1 MFKVNNKYT
10 SEFTS
15 FCSVT
20 FVDFEQVNVSWV
32 VQYLPLSF
40 RLLRDRNLANKY
52 MLKVNNRNTRK
63 MVWNMFK
70 VNNKDSRLT
79 Y

>member
-1 MFKVNNKYT
+1 MFKVNKKYT
-10 SEFTS
+10 SEFTV

-32 VQYLPLSF
+32 VRYLPLSF
-40 RLLRDRNLANKY
+40 ELLRKSNLANKY

-63 MVWNMFK
+63 MVWNM
-70 VNNKDSRLT
+70 L
-79 Y
+79 

>member
-10 SEFTS
+10 SEFTV

-40 RLLRDRNLANKY
+40 ELLRKSNLANKY

-63 MVWNMFK
+63 MVWNM
-70 VNNKDSRLT
+70 L
-79 Y
+79 